1 MEEGEEDRE
10 GRKGERG
17 MENVTGVEK
26 GGDDEKFQLS
36 NFLPPSS
43 HS

>member
-10 GRKGERG
+10 GRRGERG

-26 GGDDEKFQLS
+26 GGDEKFQLS
-36 NFLPPSS
+36 NFLSPSS